1 MRLQS
6 TSENVFVPL
15 TVRRAFALGVMKV
28 KRETRR
34 LGEASGLTWTQLE
47 IAIQRWML
55 LMLTF
60 ERARIRFRLVWR
72 FVALWKLVMQ
82 PCKT

>member
-1 MRLQS
+1 
-6 TSENVFVPL
+6 
-15 TVRRAFALGVMKV
+15 
-28 KRETRR
+28 
-34 LGEASGLTWTQLE
+34 
-47 IAIQRWML
+47 
-55 LMLTF
+55 MLTF